1 MALSLRLS
9 EEETNLIKNY
19 AKHKNMTVSQLI
31 RDSVIQRIEDEY
43 DLNAYKKAMAAHKKN
58 PVTYSHQEVARMLDL
73 E

>member
-19 AKHKNMTVSQLI
+19 AKQNTTVSQLI

-58 PVTYSHQEVARMLDL
+58 PVTYSHQEVAKMLDL

>member
-9 EEETNLIKNY
+9 EEETNLIKNC
-19 AKHKNMTVSQLI
+19 AKHKNTTVSQLI

-43 DLNAYKKAMAAHKKN
+43 DLYAYKKAMAAYKKN
-58 PVTYSHQEVARMLDL
+58 PVTYSQQEVAKMLDL

>member
-43 DLNAYKKAMAAHKKN
+43 DLNTYKKAMAAHKKN
-58 PVTYSHQEVARMLDL
+58 PVTYSHQEVAKMLDL